1 MWVDAGRTPGREAF
15 EGTIAT
21 RLIRDSTGRPLY
33 EAPPDTRRLER
44 VADSTRG
51 PYYAV
56 RGGSVGRRA
65 SNPLEM
71 KILFVMRH
79 PGFVRNFE
87 WVIRELN
94 RRGHQVH
101 LGFERDWGADD
112 DEIIARILGDYEHV
126 TCGRVP
132 KRADH
137 WVSLASDLRQAISF
151 LRYLRPEYQR
161 ANKLRARAEKK
172 APAAVVRLSQA
183 PFVGTPVGL
192 RLLGG
197 SLRTLESA
205 LPRARAID
213 RYLKRGAFDL
223 LMTTPLVVDTTGVD
237 WIRSARFARVPTA
250 FPVASWDNLTLKG
263 VVLEAPD
270 RTYVW
275 NEIQRDEAGKYHRI
289 RPETVAVV
297 GAHSFDHWFTWTPS
311 TSRAEFCQRVGL
323 NPPEPFILYVC
334 SSALISPDERPL
346 VTRWIDAIRSHE
358 ALRGVGVLVRPHLQG
373 TNWIDNPLADYPN
386 AVVWPIAGENPFHTG
401 RRNGY
406 YDSIYHA
413 SAVVGINTTALIE
426 AAIVGRRTFT
436 YTAEEAYGGQE
447 GTLHFHYLVKDNG
460 GALTVGHSLHEHAEH
475 LAQALSSTQESDPWR
490 ERFLASFVR
499 PRGLN
504 RQAAPDLVD
513 DLESFVAEF
522 TPAKRGLPHP
532 IRYAALVVLRLTT
545 SDRRVRARWAKDNRV
560 WRREKAGE
568 VRHWMV
574 VQRARA
580 RTVRKRLTE
589 LLSTSA
595 RSS

>member
-1 MWVDAGRTPGREAF
+1 VN
-15 EGTIAT
+15 
-21 RLIRDSTGRPLY
+21 
-33 EAPPDTRRLER
+33 RR
-44 VADSTRG
+44 AH
-51 PYYAV
+51 YAV
-56 RGGSVGRRA
+56 RSEWVGRRA
-65 SNPLEM
+65 SHPHEM
-71 KILFVMRH
+71 KILFLMRH
-79 PGFVRNFE
+79 PGFARNFE

-101 LGFERDWGADD
+101 LGFERHWSADD
-112 DEIIARILGDYEHV
+112 DEIIARILGDYDHV
-126 TCGRVP
+126 RCGRVSE
-132 KRADH
+132 RADH
-137 WVSLASDLRQAISF
+137 WVSLAADLRQAINY
-151 LRYLRPEYQR
+151 LRYLRSEYQR
-161 ANKLRARAEKK
+161 AHKLRARAEKK
-172 APAAVVRLSQA
+172 APAVVARLSQA
-183 PFVGTPVGL
+183 PFVRTPVGL

-197 SLRTLESA
+197 SLRAFESA

-223 LMTTPLVVDTTGVD
+223 VMTTPLVVGIAQVD

-275 NEIQRDEAGKYHRI
+275 NEIQRDEATRYHRI
-289 RPETVAVV
+289 RPESVVVV
-297 GAHSFDHWFTWTPS
+297 GAHSFDHWFGWKPT
-311 TSRAEFCQRVGL
+311 TSRVEFCERVGL
-323 NPPEPFILYVC
+323 DPAQPFILYVC
-334 SSALISPDERPL
+334 SSDLISSDERPL

-358 ALRGVGVLVRPHLQG
+358 ALRGVGVLVRPHVQG

-386 AVVWPIAGENPFHTG
+386 AAVWPIAGENPFHTH

-426 AAIVGRRTFT
+426 ASIVGRRTFT
-436 YTAEEAYGGQE
+436 YRAAEAYGGQE

-460 GALTVGHSLHEHAEH
+460 GALTVGRSLPEHAEQ
-475 LAQALSSTQESDPWR
+475 LAEALGSADEPDPWR

-499 PRGLN
+499 PRGLQ

-532 IRYAALVVLRLTT
+532 LRYLGLVLLLLIT
-545 SDRRVRARWAKDNRV
+545 SDRKVRTRWAKDNRA
-560 WRREKAGE
+560 WRRERAGN
-568 VRHWMV
+568 VRHWTV

-580 RTVRKRLTE
+580 RTARKRLTE
-589 LLSTSA
+589 LVSTSE
-595 RSS
+595 RPS